1 MIDRIGYPLTVI
13 NSEQTFSCESEP
25 LKNVDNRTHCPL
37 HQNSFAFFKI
47 FVAKSVVESNGA
59 KANMLILELLD
70 GVQTVLYF
78 IFFKIMN
85 QVFDGDFKIFLL
97 NLSMLIAY

>member
-1 MIDRIGYPLTVI
+1 VIDRIRYPLTVI

-47 FVAKSVVESNGA
+47 SVAKSVVESNGTKA
-59 KANMLILELLD
+59 KMLILELLD
-70 GVQTVLYF
+70 GVQTVLF
-78 IFFKIMN
+78 VICSK
-85 QVFDGDFKIFLL
+85 
-97 NLSMLIAY
+97 S